1 METAHTLHVTVYTK
15 DNCQQCAA
23 TERALTR
30 IGLDYREIKINEANI
45 SLLQEAGFTQAPV
58 VMVSKGSELQDF
70 WSGYRPDKI
79 QGLLHKWPPSSISR
93 RHRTTRRASWS
104 TARSTAPASTPP
116 AFRCAPPTMPCTL
129 MSHLF

>member
-1 METAHTLHVTVYTK
+1 MEWLVGGAPWGARGTVYTK

-23 TERALTR
+23 TERALNR

-79 QGLLHKWPPSSISR
+79 QGLLQ
-93 RHRTTRRASWS
+93 
-104 TARSTAPASTPP
+104 
-116 AFRCAPPTMPCTL
+116 
-129 MSHLF
+129 

>member
-1 METAHTLHVTVYTK
+1 MTTFTMETAHTLHVTVYTK

-23 TERALTR
+23 TERALNR

-70 WSGYRPDKI
+70 WAATAPTRS
-79 QGLLHKWPPSSISR
+79 GLLQ
-93 RHRTTRRASWS
+93 
-104 TARSTAPASTPP
+104 
-116 AFRCAPPTMPCTL
+116 
-129 MSHLF
+129 

>member
-1 METAHTLHVTVYTK
+1 MTTFTMETAHTLHVTVYTK

-23 TERALTR
+23 TERALNR

-58 VMVSKGSELQDF
+58 VMVRKGSELQDF

-79 QGLLHKWPPSSISR
+79 QGLLQ
-93 RHRTTRRASWS
+93 
-104 TARSTAPASTPP
+104 
-116 AFRCAPPTMPCTL
+116 
-129 MSHLF
+129 

>member
-1 METAHTLHVTVYTK
+1 MTTFTMETAHTLHVTVYTK

-23 TERALTR
+23 TERALNR
-30 IGLDYREIKINEANI
+30 VGVDYREIQITEATI

-79 QGLLHKWPPSSISR
+79 QGLLQ
-93 RHRTTRRASWS
+93 
-104 TARSTAPASTPP
+104 
-116 AFRCAPPTMPCTL
+116 
-129 MSHLF
+129 

>member
-1 METAHTLHVTVYTK
+1 MTTFTMETAHTLHVTVYTK

-23 TERALTR
+23 TERALNR

-58 VMVSKGSELQDF
+58 VMVSTGSELQDF

-79 QGLLHKWPPSSISR
+79 QGLLQ
-93 RHRTTRRASWS
+93 
-104 TARSTAPASTPP
+104 
-116 AFRCAPPTMPCTL
+116 
-129 MSHLF
+129 

>member
-1 METAHTLHVTVYTK
+1 MTTFTMETAHTLHVTVYTK

-23 TERALTR
+23 TERALNR
-30 IGLDYREIKINEANI
+30 VGVDYREIQITEANI

-79 QGLLHKWPPSSISR
+79 QGLLQ
-93 RHRTTRRASWS
+93 
-104 TARSTAPASTPP
+104 
-116 AFRCAPPTMPCTL
+116 
-129 MSHLF
+129 

>member
-1 METAHTLHVTVYTK
+1 MTNSATLDTTEAESRTLHVTVYTK

-23 TERALTR
+23 TERALNR

-70 WSGYRPDKI
+70 WSGYRPDTI
-79 QGLLHKWPPSSISR
+79 QGLLQ
-93 RHRTTRRASWS
+93 
-104 TARSTAPASTPP
+104 
-116 AFRCAPPTMPCTL
+116 
-129 MSHLF
+129 